1 MTTTMISHTRNPAIA
16 MMMAKLEA
24 DLQAGKRVTVKDIAL
39 EMGMKAIHVRST
51 LVAQYGNRIR
61 FKRGRTGGIDL
72 LSVFP

>member
-1 MTTTMISHTRNPAIA
+1 MISQTRTPAIA

-39 EMGMKAIHVRST
+39 EMGMKVIHVRSN
-51 LVAQYGNRIR
+51 LVAQYGDRIR

-72 LSVFP
+72 LP